1 MMAQNE
7 FDNEIKYKLYRN
19 VRELLYP
26 SISKKNISD
35 YKVIVDQDILPVRV
49 FYPKKISNLN
59 KAIIFVHGDS
69 KVTGCNGEYENIC
82 KKISIN
88 TNHLL
93 IAIDY
98 KLDSSRKKKVRED
111 ISNTIIYLKRELERN
126 NIINSNITLMLEST
140 AALIIKKEYEEKFP
154 IRTVLFYPVFNIDY
168 NNLDN
173 YPSTQSNYEFQ
184 DFLIDNIKS
193 HCMKYLYKKEI
204 INKIVDVY
212 IPKNTMIFV
221 GNIDPLKD
229 IILDLKKYNNV
240 YIKVVPFA
248 MHGFL
253 KQNDEELE
261 DDVFSEL
268 NKFLEV

>member
-1 MMAQNE
+1 MTQNE

-35 YKVIVDQDILPVRV
+35 YKVIVDEEILPVRV
-49 FYPKKISNLN
+49 FYPKKVSNLD
-59 KAIIFVHGDS
+59 KVIIFVHGDS
-69 KVTGCNGEYENIC
+69 KVTGCNGEYESIC
-82 KKISIN
+82 RKISIH

-98 KLDSSRKKKVRED
+98 KLDSSKKKKMRED
-111 ISNTIIYLKRELERN
+111 FSNTIIYLKRELERN
-126 NIINSNITLMLEST
+126 NILNSNITLMLEST
-140 AALIIKKEYEEKFP
+140 AALLLKKEYEEKFP
-154 IRTVLFYPVFNIDY
+154 IRTVLFYPVFNINY
-168 NNLDN
+168 NQLDN
-173 YPSTQSNYEFQ
+173 YPSVIYNQQFQ
-184 DFLIDNIKS
+184 EFLIDNIKS
-193 HCMKYLYKKEI
+193 HCMKYLYKREI
-204 INKIVDVY
+204 NNEIGDVY

-229 IILDLKKYNNV
+229 IILDLKNYYNV
-240 YIKVVPFA
+240 SIKVVPFA
-248 MHGFL
+248 IHGFL
-253 KQNDEELE
+253 GQNDEELQ